1 MITGCGKPFA
11 LQGIR
16 TLSVSFT
23 VMVGEGFEMKCGN
36 SEKKGSVLI
45 VLEVKNQRNEKA
57 LKFQVNRVRKKIKK
71 TITTTKT
78 TINRYSLHDLP
89 N

>member
-23 VMVGEGFEMKCGN
+23 VMVEEGFEMKRGN
-36 SEKKGSVLI
+36 SEKKGSIII
-45 VLEVKNQRNEKA
+45 VLKS
-57 LKFQVNRVRKKIKK
+57 KK
-71 TITTTKT
+71 
-78 TINRYSLHDLP
+78 P
-89 N
+89 AE

>member
-11 LQGIR
+11 LHGIR

-45 VLEVKNQRNEKA
+45 VLES
-57 LKFQVNRVRKKIKK
+57 KK
-71 TITTTKT
+71 
-78 TINRYSLHDLP
+78 P
-89 N
+89 AE